1 MFYVMLRT
9 SQKTGKLY
17 AALYA
22 DLGYTQKP
30 ICFDRYIIAE
40 LLKISVVDLM
50 AMPIDERIPVE
61 D

>member
-30 ICFDRYIIAE
+30 ISFDRYLIAE
-40 LLKISVVDLM
+40 LLKVSVVDLM
-50 AMPIDERIPVE
+50 CMAVDERIPLE
-61 D
+61 